1 MVLNS
6 DKSPFICL
14 GQNTVTE
21 TFAYD
26 NTEMK
31 NSEEDKILGVY

>member
-6 DKSPFICL
+6 DKYRFMCF
-14 GQNTVTE
+14 GQNTVNE
-21 TFAYD
+21 TFFYD

-31 NSEEDKILGVY
+31 D